1 MEQNKEQNNPTVYR
15 HLLVQYCIARQSN
28 SNGMKDLKSHQ
39 MLTIICISFWLFW
52 SENSTYNSGI
62 LVVHLK
68 CFLFL
73 FLISRK
79 TEGTE
84 GTCSFSPLQ
93 LIFCYLFV
101 PAVLIPSLF
110 ILLTNNLPAT
120 TSFSYHYV

>member
-1 MEQNKEQNNPTVYR
+1 M
-15 HLLVQYCIARQSN
+15 
-28 SNGMKDLKSHQ
+28 
-39 MLTIICISFWLFW
+39 
-52 SENSTYNSGI
+52 
-62 LVVHLK
+62 

-84 GTCSFSPLQ
+84 DAYSFSPLQ

-101 PAVLIPSLF
+101 PAVLIPSVF

-120 TSFSYHYV
+120 TTFSYHYV

>member
-1 MEQNKEQNNPTVYR
+1 MEQNREQNKLTVYT
-15 HLLVQYCIARQSN
+15 HLLVQYCISRQSN
-28 SNGMKDLKSHQ
+28 SKFNENPKVPSDVKHFFFFCL
-39 MLTIICISFWLFW
+39 LW
-52 SENSTYNSGI
+52 SENSTNKSGI
-62 LVVHLK
+62 LVVYLM

-84 GTCSFSPLQ
+84 DAYSFSPLQ

-101 PAVLIPSLF
+101 PAVLIPSVF

-120 TSFSYHYV
+120 TTFSYHYV